1 MRFNQFSYIQTEPSV
16 QVEELTALGFDLSTE
31 LSDKENLYRFL
42 KKVFVLSN
50 DLDASLANWIA
61 DWETDLLSFF
71 QSDQALTDTV
81 FYQVSFQLLSFIP
94 NFDYT
99 DVEAFRSETNFP
111 IVYGEI
117 IENLYQ
123 LLNTRT
129 KSGNTLLDQLI
140 SDGLIP
146 ENDQYHFF
154 NGKSLATF
162 STKNLIRE
170 VVYVETPVDTTQ
182 SGQTDLVKVSILRPH
197 FTGQIPAII
206 TNSPYHQG
214 VNDKASDAALHKM
227 EGELVL
233 KEAGR
238 IVVEEPSISKFA
250 ADTRDLPISEA
261 TEKLGHISSYS
272 LNDYFLARGFASIH
286 VSGVGTLGSTGYMT
300 SGDYQQ
306 VEGFKAVIDW
316 LNGQARAY
324 TSHRRTHQ
332 VKADW
337 ANGKVATT
345 GLSYLGT
352 MSNAL
357 ATTGV
362 EGLEVVIAEAGISSW
377 YNYYRENGLVTS
389 PGGYP
394 GEDLDSLTA
403 LTYSRSLQAG
413 DYLKSRSVYEA
424 GITKEKV
431 ELDRTTGDYN
441 QYWHDRNYLIN
452 AEKVRCEVV
461 FTHGSQDWNVKPIHV
476 WNMFHALPSHIQKHL
491 FFHNG
496 AHIYMNNWQSID
508 FRESMNAL
516 LSQKLL
522 GYDNDYQLPTIIWQD
537 NTAEQTWTTLADFGA
552 SEIQEFTLGQEVQT
566 IHHQYDDET
575 FTRYGNAYQSFHQDL
590 FAGQAHQIT
599 VDIPLEKNFHLNGRI
614 KLHLTTKSSVP
625 KGLLSAQ
632 ILEVGQ
638 LKRHNPIPTVQERLS
653 LDNGRYHAQ
662 EHLMELPYATTSQ
675 RVVTKGFLNLQN
687 RSDLLTV
694 ENIPANEWLTFDWE
708 LQPTI
713 YKFEKGN
720 TIRVILYT
728 TDFEVTIRDNSD
740 WTITVDLEQS
750 SIQLPGESV
759 E

>member
-1 MRFNQFSYIQTEPSV
+1 MRFNQFSYIQTKQSV
-16 QVEELTALGFDLSTE
+16 QIQELTALGFDLSPNLTE
-31 LSDKENLYRFL
+31 KENLQHFL
-42 KKVFVLSN
+42 TKVLFLSN
-50 DLDASLANWIA
+50 DVEAALANWIA
-61 DWETDLLSFF
+61 DWQMDLQTFF
-71 QSDQALTDTV
+71 QSEQPLTAAI
-81 FYQVSFQLLSFIP
+81 FYQVSFQVLGFIP
-94 NFDYT
+94 TIDYT
-99 DVEAFRSETNFP
+99 DVEAFRTVTQFP
-111 IVYGEI
+111 IIYGNI
-117 IENLYQ
+117 IDNLYQ

-129 KSGNTLLDQLI
+129 KSGNTLIDQLV
-140 SDGLIP
+140 SDDLIP
-146 ENDQYHFF
+146 EDNHYHFF

-170 VVYVETPVDTTQ
+170 VVYVETPVDTTK

-197 FTGQIPAII
+197 FTGKIPAVI

-227 EGELVL
+227 EGELTE
-233 KEAGR
+233 KEAGH
-238 IVVEEPSISKFA
+238 ITVKTPSITKIA
-250 ADTRDLPISEA
+250 GDTRDLPISDA
-261 TEKLGHISSYS
+261 TEKLGHINSYS

-316 LNGQARAY
+316 LNGRARAY
-324 TSHRRTHQ
+324 TSHRRMYQ
-332 VKADW
+332 IKADW
-337 ANGKVATT
+337 SNGKVATT

-377 YNYYRENGLVTS
+377 YDYYRENGLVTS

-413 DYLKSRSVYEA
+413 DYLRNQSDYQA
-424 GITKEKV
+424 GITAERNQ
-431 ELDRTTGDYN
+431 LDRTTGDYN
-441 QYWHDRNYLIN
+441 QYWHNRNYLLN
-452 AEKVRCEVV
+452 ADKVRCEVV
-461 FTHGSQDWNVKPIHV
+461 FTHGSQDWNVKPLHV
-476 WNMFHALPSHIQKHL
+476 WNMFHALPAHIKKHL
-491 FFHNG
+491 FLHNG
-496 AHIYMNNWQSID
+496 AHVYMNSWQSID
-508 FRESMNAL
+508 FRESINAL

-522 GYDNDYQLPTIIWQD
+522 GQDNQYQLPTVIWQD
-537 NTAEQTWTTLADFGA
+537 NSAEQTWTSLTDFGA
-552 SEIQEFTLGQEVQT
+552 SGSQEFALGQGEQS
-566 IHHQYDDET
+566 IQNQYDEET
-575 FTRYGNAYQSFHQDL
+575 FATFGKAYTTFHQDL
-590 FAGQAHQIT
+590 FAGKAHQIT
-599 VDIPLEKNFHLNGRI
+599 VDIPLEEDFHLNGRI
-614 KLHLTTKSSVP
+614 KLHLTAKSSVS
-625 KGLLSAQ
+625 KGLLSTQ
-632 ILEVGQ
+632 VLEVGE
-638 LKRHNPIPTVQERLS
+638 LKRHSPIPTIQGRTS

-662 EHLMELPYATTSQ
+662 ENLMELPYTPTAQ

-687 RSDLLTV
+687 RTDLLSIERV
-694 ENIPANEWLTFDWE
+694 PAHDWITFDWE

-720 TIRVILYT
+720 TLRLILYT

-740 WTITVDLEQS
+740 WTISLDLGQS
-750 SIQLPGESV
+750 SIQLPV